1 MLKQRTHSDLDSNR
15 GQTQL
20 MEAKP
25 QVLLICEASSWL
37 KQCQQSALVLI
48 TCRLKK
54 IVLSIRA
61 NVSSHRQKHIHPGN
75 AILWKESY
83 KLCELICVNSVS
95 LKVLNFVLPWYI
107 FSSIADLDLFGF
119 RDSIPIW
126 FNR

>member
-83 KLCELICVNSVS
+83 KLCELICVKQCFMEGFEFCLAMIYFLFYSRS
-95 LKVLNFVLPWYI
+95 W
-107 FSSIADLDLFGF
+107 SIWIQ
-119 RDSIPIW
+119 RQHSHMI
-126 FNR
+126 